1 MATKRT
7 KAQVSST
14 PSSHPLPSKTS
25 LRRFFTEKQETDM
38 RSKMAAAE
46 KSPASSAPA
55 SPAPSESSTEGTD
68 IKSILTQLPSKLDL
82 EAMFSKMERSFGDK
96 LQSLHEE
103 VSHIGNRVQLLE
115 EGGETIALQI
125 HNMQTLQ
132 QTQNEALIFLQR
144 KIEDLDNRGRRNN
157 LRIRGIPEAP
167 EGTNENITQTLTNLF
182 NQHLGR
188 PVDTPIKLDRAHRAI
203 RPKVLAN
210 ETPRDI
216 ICRIH
221 HFPIKEMIL
230 QKAKQIR
237 DITFSDRKVQI
248 FQDLAQSTLIAR
260 RALRPITKA
269 LSDRNIRF
277 HWAYPFSLVVNRPR
291 EDALDINSGGCL
303 DVPTSSGHTY
313 RCGGRLDW
321 PIHGTGQ
328 AIVLE
333 GQMAA
338 QPQETREAGSL
349 RKRTAHDTKRK
360 CHETDLID
368 LLYPF
373 TLLKMPKTQRRLP
386 QSTPS

>member
-132 QTQNEALIFLQR
+132 QTQNEALIFLQK

-182 NQHLGR
+182 NQLLGR
-188 PVDTPIKLDRAHRAI
+188 PVDTPIKLDRVHRAI

-221 HFPIKEMIL
+221 HFPIKETIL

-269 LSDRNIRF
+269 LSDRNICFR
-277 HWAYPFSLVVNRPR
+277 WAYPFALVVNRQ
-291 EDALDINSGGCL
+291 G
-303 DVPTSSGHTY
+303 
-313 RCGGRLDW
+313 
-321 PIHGTGQ
+321 
-328 AIVLE
+328 
-333 GQMAA
+333 
-338 QPQETREAGSL
+338 
-349 RKRTAHDTKRK
+349 
-360 CHETDLID
+360 
-368 LLYPF
+368 
-373 TLLKMPKTQRRLP
+373 KTHSI
-386 QSTPS
+386 STPADVLTFQQALGIPTDVVEDWTGLYMEQDRQLSQKAKWQRSPKKRGRRAPSGNELPTTPKGNATRPT